1 MTTQVPWASTAAG
14 HPESLQAVLSAEQEE
29 LLAEIDAELW
39 PPGGEA
45 SP

>member
-1 MTTQVPWASTAAG
+1 VLRALPAG
-14 HPESLQAVLSAEQEE
+14 RPESLHAALPAEQEG

-45 SP
+45 TP